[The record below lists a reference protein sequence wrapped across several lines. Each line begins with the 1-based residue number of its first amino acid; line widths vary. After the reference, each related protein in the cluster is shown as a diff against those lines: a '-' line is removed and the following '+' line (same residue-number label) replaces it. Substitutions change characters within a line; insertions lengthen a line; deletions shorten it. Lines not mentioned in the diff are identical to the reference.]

1 MRWKGAPQLVDRLAW
16 ALTSTWTYHIFGS
29 EHIRAACQASPTGHV
44 MLVLWHQDLLQ
55 LTGCIRGQGM
65 HLAAL
70 VSRSGDG
77 ALIAVHL
84 ERRGV
89 RTIRGSSHRGAAAAA
104 KELLSAAQ
112 DGFHPA
118 IAIDGPKGP
127 ARQTRNGPLEIAR
140 LAGLPIVPLAARA
153 THDIRLPTWDR
164 LRIPLPRAHVAM
176 LIGEPIYPPPTAPSA
191 EVLEQRRRQLA
202 ITLNE
207 LSARAADHAGQSD
220 RFPAARH
227 LDWLEE
233 PPRSAIPGKKSLS

>member
-1 MRWKGAPQLVDRLAW
+1 
-16 ALTSTWTYHIFGS
+16 
-29 EHIRAACQASPTGHV
+29 
-44 MLVLWHQDLLQ
+44 
-55 LTGCIRGQGM
+55 M

-233 PPRSAIPGKKSLS
+233 PPRSPIPGKKSLS